1 MSTKKDI
8 YDVTGHPIP
17 FDISCTIQNI
27 MLPMRDG
34 IKLHTAVYFPPE
46 LRKKAPVLLVR
57 SPYNQQGVIIPP
69 DARANTSRFSSSLV
83 MSSPRV
89 L

>member
-1 MSTKKDI
+1 MSMKKDI

-17 FDISCTIQNI
+17 FDISCTIKNI

-46 LRKKAPVLLVR
+46 LRKKAGSCWCVR
-57 SPYNQQGVIIPP
+57 LITG
-69 DARANTSRFSSSLV
+69 RRSSFRP
-83 MSSPRV
+83 MPEP
-89 L
+89 